1 MAIFIEK
8 IKARQIIDSR
18 GIPTLSVETVLSDGT
33 KTIATVPSGASKG
46 AKEAVELRD
55 YNPNY
60 LFSKSVLGAKDNVNS
75 IIFNNLKNQSPFSQ
89 FEIDKLLEKLDG
101 SSNFKNL
108 GANATLGTSLSICE
122 AASKS
127 RKIELFE
134 YIGGM
139 NANILPIPMINII
152 NGGAHSNNNLD
163 FQEFMI
169 VPLGYNSFKEAIEA
183 SLEVFNKL
191 KEILKK
197 EGKSIS
203 TGDEGGFGA
212 DFNYTNEAIDYIL
225 DAIEKSNHT
234 TNKIKLALDCAA
246 NEMFYEDKYHIDNRV
261 LESEEM
267 VEYLKNLSTE
277 YPIISI
283 EDGLNENDIIGWKKL
298 TTELSNKIM
307 LVGDDIFTTNVKS
320 LTEGIRNNIANAILI
335 KPNQIGTLTKTL
347 ECVKLAKN
355 NCYKTIISHRSGE
368 TESTF
373 IADLAVGLNA
383 GFIKT
388 GSLSRSERC
397 AKYNRLLYIEDYL
410 GQNARY
416 FGNCLKII

>member
-1 MAIFIEK
+1 MTIFIEK
-8 IKARQIIDSR
+8 LKARQIIDSR
-18 GIPTLSVETVLSDGT
+18 GTPTLSVETVLSDGA
-33 KTIATVPSGASKG
+33 KAMFAVPSGASKG

-60 LFSKSVLGAKDNVNS
+60 LFSKSVIGAKDNVNS
-75 IIFNNLKNQSPFSQ
+75 IIFNNLKNKSPFNQ
-89 FEIDKLLEKLDG
+89 FETDKLLEKLDG

-108 GANATLGTSLSICE
+108 GANAALGTSLSVCQ
-122 AASKS
+122 AASNS

-134 YIGGM
+134 YIGGI

-169 VPLGYNSFKEAIEA
+169 VPLGYNSFKEALEA

-203 TGDEGGFGA
+203 TGDEGGFSA
-212 DFNYTNEAIDYIL
+212 DFNYTNEAIEYIL
-225 DAIEKSNHT
+225 NAIEKSNHS

-246 NEMFYEDKYHIDNRV
+246 NELFYEDKYHADNRIFT
-261 LESEEM
+261 SEEM
-267 VEYLKNLSTE
+267 IEYLKTLTKE
-277 YPIISI
+277 YPIMSI
-283 EDGLNENDIIGWKKL
+283 EDGLCEDDILGWEKMTNELG
-298 TTELSNKIM
+298 NKIM
-307 LVGDDIFTTNVKS
+307 LVGDDIFTTNTKM
-320 LTEGIRNNIANAILI
+320 LAEGIKNNIANAILI
-335 KPNQIGTLTKTL
+335 KPNQIGTLSKTL
-347 ECVKLAKN
+347 DCIKLAKN

-373 IADLAVGLNA
+373 IADLAVGVNA

-410 GQNARY
+410 GQNAKY
-416 FGNCLKII
+416 FGNYLRN

>member
-1 MAIFIEK
+1 MTIFIEK

-18 GIPTLSVETVLSDGT
+18 GIPTLSVESVLSDGT
-33 KTIATVPSGASKG
+33 KAISSVPSGASKG
-46 AKEAVELRD
+46 TKEAVELRD

-75 IIFNNLKNQSPFSQ
+75 VIFSNLKGKSPFEQ

-108 GANATLGTSLSICE
+108 GANAALGVSLSICE

-127 RKIELFE
+127 RKVELFE
-134 YIGGM
+134 YIGGI

-169 VPLGYNSFKEAIEA
+169 VPSGYNSFKEGIEA

-225 DAIEKSNHT
+225 SAIEKSNHT

-261 LESEEM
+261 FASEEM
-267 VEYLKNLSTE
+267 IEYLKNLATE

-283 EDGLNENDIIGWKKL
+283 EDGLNENDISGWKKL
-298 TTELSNKIM
+298 TTELGNKIM

-320 LTEGIRNNIANAILI
+320 LAEGIKSNVANSILI
-335 KPNQIGTLTKTL
+335 KPNQIGTITKTL

-410 GQNARY
+410 GQNAKY
-416 FGNCLKII
+416 FGNFLKI